1 MIKNCCSL
9 LPRRSRD
16 NQKVRDI
23 LREEKLKKKYMQV
36 LAGMCIFPR
45 LRMKNTV
52 WGRRPFKERVV
63 RKLEI

>member
-1 MIKNCCSL
+1 M
-9 LPRRSRD
+9 D
-16 NQKVRDI
+16 NQEVRDI
-23 LREEKLKKKYMQV
+23 FTQEKFEKKKKKKNMQM

-63 RKLEI
+63 RKLEISN

>member
-1 MIKNCCSL
+1 M
-9 LPRRSRD
+9 D
-16 NQKVRDI
+16 NQEVRDI
-23 LREEKLKKKYMQV
+23 FTQEKFEKKKNMQM

-63 RKLEI
+63 RKLEILN

>member
-1 MIKNCCSL
+1 MN
-9 LPRRSRD
+9 
-16 NQKVRDI
+16 NQEVRDI
-23 LREEKLKKKYMQV
+23 FTQEKFEKKKKKNMQM

-63 RKLEI
+63 RKLEILN